1 MALREAHTYPDG
13 GEPLMVQFVTAWG
26 ERSQR
31 SCHLKMLRALGSS
44 SDRLRQDLAKR
55 GGSHAPPPE
64 GSGSQLPP
72 RAFFIGQGSGPTRAL
87 STHLHPSTAYWMEG
101 RPPRSPASLLLSR
114 SGTAH
119 PLPLHPGPLR
129 L

>member
-44 SDRLRQDLAKR
+44 SNRLRQEDLAKR
-55 GGSHAPPPE
+55 VE
-64 GSGSQLPP
+64 
-72 RAFFIGQGSGPTRAL
+72 GPTPRPLREVAASCPHGPSLSVRDLAL
-87 STHLHPSTAYWMEG
+87 
-101 RPPRSPASLLLSR
+101 
-114 SGTAH
+114 
-119 PLPLHPGPLR
+119 PGP
-129 L
+129 